1 MFAARIRSEKINF
14 DENPIQEV
22 LDHMVEAVR
31 GELNKNGSYQFDLGR
46 GCSIT
51 IQVPEEEAGRGEAT
65 EGEEEEQEEDDEAV
79 EDELP
84 ESERKTEEY
93 DASVDGSD

>member
-1 MFAARIRSEKINF
+1 MFAARILSEKINF

-22 LDHMVEAVR
+22 LDHMVQAVR

-51 IQVPEEEAGRGEAT
+51 IQVPEEEVGRGEAA
-65 EGEEEEQEEDDEAV
+65 EDEEEEEDDEAA

-93 DASVDGSD
+93 DASADGSD